1 MMQAHVAG
9 DTGPCRYPG
18 RDFEDGASVRPMRM
32 KRCRFPWLKRTRVPE
47 SLLLVLI
54 AATPALV
61 LGQASA
67 QEPQIRIV
75 TPRTADDP
83 ESVGRIQVLVRAGDG
98 PVVAVT
104 AFVDGIPLESL
115 AGPPYRWDMPPRAS
129 DSTVSVR
136 VTARDEHGHQASE
149 EVLVGGA
156 NEVPLFHSDSQAVT
170 LNIGVFDS
178 WKRRILDLQRH
189 EVIVRDNGRPQEIL
203 GFGRENI
210 PLRALVLLD
219 HSGSMDGRM
228 EMARQALDQ
237 LLSRLDAR
245 DQLKLVAFNDHINQL
260 VDFTQDRDVIRAS
273 AASLEAGGG
282 TALYDA
288 ILLALQSFE
297 TATVSPTRPAMVI
310 LSDGWDQDSVNP
322 MSRVI
327 DRVREVGATIFAVG
341 HGEALESD
349 ELRATLREI
358 ARSTGGEAFFVP
370 RADHLSPIFAQIAR
384 RMRAMYFVSF
394 ISDIRSSGW
403 HELTVEVP
411 ERRRLTLLHKLGYV
425 AVGDDGGR

>member
-32 KRCRFPWLKRTRVPE
+32 KRCRFRWLKRTRVPE

-210 PLRALVLLD
+210 PLRLWFFWITAAAW
-219 HSGSMDGRM
+219 
-228 EMARQALDQ
+228 MAVWR
-237 LLSRLDAR
+237 
-245 DQLKLVAFNDHINQL
+245 
-260 VDFTQDRDVIRAS
+260 
-273 AASLEAGGG
+273 
-282 TALYDA
+282 
-288 ILLALQSFE
+288 
-297 TATVSPTRPAMVI
+297 
-310 LSDGWDQDSVNP
+310 W
-322 MSRVI
+322 
-327 DRVREVGATIFAVG
+327 RVR
-341 HGEALESD
+341 
-349 ELRATLREI
+349 
-358 ARSTGGEAFFVP
+358 RS
-370 RADHLSPIFAQIAR
+370 
-384 RMRAMYFVSF
+384 
-394 ISDIRSSGW
+394 ISS
-403 HELTVEVP
+403 
-411 ERRRLTLLHKLGYV
+411 
-425 AVGDDGGR
+425 